1 MSKDGA
7 VPARASSVPSVSGGA
22 EDLFSE
28 NVPLNGSAPTDLDP
42 LQVYLTRRKEEV
54 DRILQSYLPRAS
66 CEPALIHE
74 ALRYSLFAGGKRL
87 RPILCIAACEAVGG
101 NAQTALP
108 FAAAIEL
115 MHTYSL
121 VHDDLPAMD
130 DDTYRR
136 GKLTSHKM
144 FGEST
149 AILAGDALLTSTFTM
164 LAEKGLGGSISPRR
178 VLSVILE
185 LGAACGSTGM
195 VGGQLLDIESQGGKE
210 VNLEKLVEIHSLKTG
225 ALFRASIRIGGILGS
240 AGPKKLTALTRFGEK
255 AGLAFQIADDILDVE
270 GDEALMGKSVGQDQ
284 STDKWTYPG
293 FLGLER
299 AKKEAKTHVQNA
311 VAALEKFGPE
321 ADPLRQI
328 AAYMVDRKK

>member
-1 MSKDGA
+1 
-7 VPARASSVPSVSGGA
+7 
-22 EDLFSE
+22 
-28 NVPLNGSAPTDLDP
+28 
-42 LQVYLTRRKEEV
+42 
-54 DRILQSYLPRAS
+54 
-66 CEPALIHE
+66 
-74 ALRYSLFAGGKRL
+74 
-87 RPILCIAACEAVGG
+87 VGG
-101 NAQTALP
+101 NVKVALP

-130 DDTYRR
+130 DDSYRR
-136 GKLTSHKM
+136 GKLTNHKV

-149 AILAGDALLTSTFTM
+149 AILAGDALLTATFTM
-164 LAEKGLGGSISPRR
+164 MAEKGLSGTISPRR

-195 VGGQLLDIESQGGKE
+195 VGGQLLDIESQGGE
-210 VNLEKLVEIHSLKTG
+210 EINLEKLVKIHSLKTG
-225 ALFRASIRIGGILGS
+225 ALFRASIRMGGILGS

-270 GDEALMGKSVGQDQ
+270 GDAALMGKSVGQDQ
-284 STDKWTYPG
+284 SKEKWTYPG

-299 AKKEAKTHVQNA
+299 AKKEAETLVQDA
-311 VAALEKFGPE
+311 LAALDRFGPE

-328 AAYMVDRKK
+328 ARFMVDRKK